1 MLNNYEF
8 KKANVRVYENR
19 IEIDHKGVLGGKIAR
34 QIVISMKQLNGVE
47 LNETGIITLFVPSLV
62 NDITKRNVIE
72 FNIKKE
78 HELAEELINLI
89 KELL

>member
-1 MLNNYEF
+1 MKNYEF

-19 IEIDHKGVLGGKIAR
+19 IEIDHKGGLGGKIAR

-47 LNETGIITLFVPSLV
+47 LNETGTITLFVPSLV
-62 NDITKRNVIE
+62 NDIAKRNVIE

-78 HELAEELINLI
+78 HDLADELINLI
-89 KELL
+89 KEL